1 MSSRYSWEA
10 HYGGRW
16 AALVCAGIPFGI
28 GAFSVFVILP
38 FAQTSSTGVTDIFSQ
53 LSTIA
58 YLVDVYQAEAAA
70 SGKLVSSF
78 PLVILY

>member
-1 MSSRYSWEA
+1 
-10 HYGGRW
+10 
-16 AALVCAGIPFGI
+16 
-28 GAFSVFVILP
+28 VILP

-70 SGKLVSSF
+70 SGKLVSTF
-78 PLVILY
+78 PLVFFYSSAC